1 MRSRILV
8 IMVEKGT
15 ESPRYSD
22 AWSYTTLQRSPK
34 EVTSPG
40 TLDTSLN
47 SLQGYL
53 PTYSQEAENQP
64 IAR

>member
-1 MRSRILV
+1 MH
-8 IMVEKGT
+8 G
-15 ESPRYSD
+15 P
-22 AWSYTTLQRSPK
+22 TTLQRSLE

-47 SLQGYL
+47 SHQGYL
-53 PTYSQEAENQP
+53 ATYSQEAENQP